1 MFLDSS
7 FATSLSIVAHSST
20 EKVDCGRVVLN
31 GLVSNSVVAPLTDVR
46 ISLSEVIFCQL
57 LMDLVM
63 QPALKLVHLVSKYS
77 FRSRTPPW
85 SSDFLMFSRDCI
97 MSSRFGSWRR
107 WVFSGPSLKNTACS
121 LQAWSACHNSFVP
134 CACYH
139 NGNCMG
145 RKSVSRQICLRLWLF
160 QFRSYL

>member
-1 MFLDSS
+1 M
-7 FATSLSIVAHSST
+7 AHSST

-31 GLVSNSVVAPLTDVR
+31 GLVSNSIVAPLTDVR

-77 FRSRTPPW
+77 FRSRTKEGN
-85 SSDFLMFSRDCI
+85 SLTDFLMFSRDCI

-121 LQAWSACHNSFVP
+121 LQAWSVCHNSFVP

-145 RKSVSRQICLRLWLF
+145 GKSVSRQICLRLWLF
-160 QFRSYL
+160 QFCSYL